1 MESRVDE
8 HTSRPDRHDIAFGTL
23 SVYLNDHRAG
33 STAALEIL
41 DRLESL
47 DSGKEWLRR
56 VREDIVADREE
67 LERLMRSAG
76 VPLSHARAAVAWLT
90 EWMAE
95 LKTRLEDRAGGA
107 LQRLELL
114 EALALGIHGKENLWI
129 ALQAAAA
136 QQKALRGSDY
146 ERLITRAR
154 DQRAL
159 VEVQRVRA
167 ATDALTDA

>member
-1 MESRVDE
+1 MEPHVNE
-8 HTSRPDRHDIAFGTL
+8 NTSSLDGNDVAAGIL

-47 DSGKEWLRR
+47 NSGEGWLRR
-56 VREDIVADREE
+56 VRDEIIADREE
-67 LERLMRSAG
+67 LEHLMRSAG
-76 VPLSHARAAVAWLT
+76 VGLSHARAAFAWLT
-90 EWMAE
+90 ERMAE

-114 EALALGIHGKENLWI
+114 EALALGIHGKENLWT
-129 ALQAAAA
+129 ALQAASAH
-136 QQKALRGSDY
+136 QPVLRGIDY
-146 ERLITRAR
+146 ERLIIRAR
-154 DQRAL
+154 EQRAF
-159 VEVQRVRA
+159 VEVQRLRA

>member
-1 MESRVDE
+1 MESHVNE
-8 HTSRPDRHDIAFGTL
+8 NTSSLDGNDIASGTL

-41 DRLESL
+41 DRLEALS
-47 DSGKEWLRR
+47 SGEGWVRR
-56 VREDIVADREE
+56 VREEIVADRQE
-67 LERLMRSAG
+67 LEHLMRSAG
-76 VPLSHARAAVAWLT
+76 VALSHTRAAMAWLT
-90 EWMAE
+90 ERMAE

-114 EALALGIHGKENLWI
+114 EALALGIQGKENLWT
-129 ALQAAAA
+129 ALQAASAH
-136 QQKALRGSDY
+136 QPVLRGIDY

-154 DQRAL
+154 EQRAF
-159 VEVQRVRA
+159 VEVERLRA